1 MSKSIGECKEF
12 DDLLVGSIVVTIRM
26 IKLIGMSLQ
35 QVTIITLVLLLKD

>member
-1 MSKSIGECKEF
+1 MSKSICERKEY